1 MVNFKYLFTALSL
14 VIILTNACQQS
25 IHEKE
30 LTPDKKTPV
39 GLTKSKAKTLNGQ
52 FIAWKEHL
60 IDDLQISGVKLSGS
74 DG

>member
-25 IHEKE
+25 INEKE
-30 LTPDKKTPV
+30 FPNKKRPV